1 MHLVG
6 SMAYKNKKNA
16 QTAMFYMFFRH
27 WFQILWRQW
36 GWIQEMS
43 QGLAQ
48 GVGVKQQNSVKDNN
62 LSTTTR
68 KLNAWPIG
76 KVLHFNF
83 LMYIVLMFYLK
94 KSPLI
99 WSNIYHLQFPIAFN
113 NIWSNTTKNT
123 HGTSNYPWSI
133 TFQTRGA
140 RLYKH
145 RLCWIFTCADP
156 RISEVFSPAWLP
168 QINAR
173 TEEVGSCSPQSLPMD
188 LSSPFWPLEIP
199 VVLFLINSF
208 TP

>member
-1 MHLVG
+1 
-6 SMAYKNKKNA
+6 
-16 QTAMFYMFFRH
+16 MFYMFFRH

-83 LMYIVLMFYLK
+83 LMYIYLMFYLK
-94 KSPLI
+94 KSPSI
-99 WSNIYHLQFPIAFN
+99 WSNIYHLQFPIAHLTIFDL
-113 NIWSNTTKNT
+113 ILQKIHMEHQII
-123 HGTSNYPWSI
+123 HGSI
-133 TFQTRGA
+133 TFQTRGV

-145 RLCWIFTCADP
+145 HLCWIFTCADP

>member
-1 MHLVG
+1 MHFIG
-6 SMAYKNKKNA
+6 SMAYRNKKNA

-94 KSPLI
+94 KSPSI
-99 WSNIYHLQFPIAFN
+99 RSNIYHLQFPIAFN

-123 HGTSNYPWSI
+123 HGTSNYPWFNYFSDQRREI
-133 TFQTRGA
+133 IQASSVLNF
-140 RLYKH
+140 Y
-145 RLCWIFTCADP
+145 LCWSSYF
-156 RISEVFSPAWLP
+156 RGFFSCLTAPNKC
-168 QINAR
+168 QDR
-173 TEEVGSCSPQSLPMD
+173 GGG
-188 LSSPFWPLEIP
+188 
-199 VVLFLINSF
+199 FL
-208 TP
+208 